1 MTRVRIFG
9 GGVAGL
15 TVAHELA
22 CREGFEVIVH
32 EPRADLGGKARSQF
46 KDGLPGEHGF
56 RFFPGWYLHV
66 TDIMRRIPR
75 DVASATRA
83 GALGGY
89 PEAQSVAS
97 RLREVRST
105 LTFQRGRAPDSFL
118 QIPRRIDELC
128 EFLQGFEWIVEG
140 LTPAERLQTLHRVG
154 LKLFTFYS
162 TPPWLR
168 AERFDRYSLAE
179 FIGAESLPDK
189 VQESLRT
196 VPKALVAMD
205 AFDGSAHTFL
215 NTSLLNMAPAWRA
228 DLPRDR
234 ILRGPTSRTWI
245 DPWVSSLRELGVQFE
260 HADAG
265 QAERVIVDGGR
276 VVGVQ
281 TRDGRRVEADVFVLA
296 LPVGPL
302 QELARAS
309 FLSAHGDEFET
320 LATIDISK
328 QTSEMVGLQLYLDR
342 PLTTQPGHL
351 YFADSQYG
359 LTAISQLEV
368 WDEEFVTPLKTRG
381 VHGVLSIDITE
392 WRSDPLART
401 PPPFKLPIDA
411 SSPDELHRLV
421 VEQLLGYQLASGA
434 PLLSPQNVVAF
445 HVDDDI
451 DLASEVNRSAL
462 LVHPPGTWRRRP
474 LAHTA
479 LANLFL
485 ASDFVKNPADL
496 ATMEGACS
504 AGKLAA
510 RAILAAHPRGGPP
523 VVVHELIEELEPPW
537 MRAQQK
543 GFEALVEVLG
553 SFERA
558 ERAVDLLLD
567 AGDQTF
573 DALRAL
579 FAAPEELSRS
589 FRVGGVVRLPQISAL
604 EQLRRGLGKLATEA
618 ARRLYPSHF
627 ATPERDIAR
636 VSKRLERVGQALR
649 LLSSGRGRGG
659 AQPASG
665 HSL

>member
-1 MTRVRIFG
+1 MKRVRIFG

-22 CREGFEVIVH
+22 CRDGFEVIVH
-32 EPRADLGGKARSQF
+32 EPRAELGGKARSQF

-75 DVASATRA
+75 DAASTTRA

-105 LTFQRGRAPDSFL
+105 LTFRLGHTPDSFL
-118 QIPRRIDELC
+118 QVPRRIDELG
-128 EFLQGFEWIVEG
+128 EFLRGFEWIVEG
-140 LTPAERLQTLHRVG
+140 LTPAERWQTLNRVG
-154 LKLFTFYS
+154 LKLFIFYS

-179 FIGAESLPDK
+179 FLGADSLPDK
-189 VQESLRT
+189 VRESLRT

-205 AFDGSAHTFL
+205 AYDGSAHTFL
-215 NTSLLNMAPAWRA
+215 NTSLLNLAPAWRP

-234 ILRGPTSRTWI
+234 ILRGPTSRTWL
-245 DPWVSSLRELGVQFE
+245 DPWVSSLRALGVQFE
-260 HADAG
+260 QGDAG
-265 QAERVIVDGGR
+265 RAERVIVDSGR

-281 TRDGRRVEADVFVLA
+281 TRAGGRVDADSFVLA

-309 FLSAHGDEFET
+309 SLSAHGEEFER
-320 LATIDISK
+320 IDALDMTR
-328 QTSEMVGLQLYLDR
+328 QTSEMVGLQLYLNR

-368 WDEEFVTPLKTRG
+368 WDDEFVAPLRARG
-381 VHGVLSIDITE
+381 IQGLLSLDITE
-392 WRSDPLART
+392 WRSDPMGRT
-401 PPPFKLPIDA
+401 PPPFKLPIDVSHA
-411 SSPDELHRLV
+411 DELRALV
-421 VEQLLGYQLASGA
+421 VEQLQGYQLANGA
-434 PLLSPQNVVAF
+434 PLLAPEHVVAH

-451 DLASEVNRSAL
+451 DLASEANRAAL
-462 LVHPPGTWRRRP
+462 LVHPPGTWGRRP
-474 LAHTA
+474 LARTS
-479 LANLFL
+479 LQNLFF

-510 RAILAAHPRGGPP
+510 RAILEVGSRGGPP
-523 VVVHELIEELEPPW
+523 VVVHELVEELEPAW

-573 DALRAL
+573 AALRAL
-579 FAAPEELSRS
+579 CSAPEQLARS
-589 FRVGGVVRLPQISAL
+589 FRVGGLLRMPEVSAFG
-604 EQLRRGLGKLATEA
+604 QLRQGLGKLATHA
-618 ARRLYPSHF
+618 LRRLYPTRF
-627 ATPERDIAR
+627 ATPERDVARVARRLAR
-636 VSKRLERVGQALR
+636 VSAALR
-649 LLSSGRGRGG
+649 MLR
-659 AQPASG
+659 
-665 HSL
+665 

>member
-22 CREGFEVIVH
+22 CREGFEVVVH
-32 EPRADLGGKARSQF
+32 EPRPDLGGKARSQF
-46 KDGLPGEHGF
+46 HDGLPGEHGF

-75 DVASATRA
+75 DTATATRA

-118 QIPRRIDELC
+118 QVPRRIDELG
-128 EFLQGFEWIVEG
+128 EFLQGFEWIIEG
-140 LTPAERLQTLHRVG
+140 LTPADRLQTLQRVG

-179 FIGAESLPDK
+179 FLGADSLPKK

-234 ILRGPTSRTWI
+234 ILCGPTSRTWI
-245 DPWVSSLRELGVQFE
+245 DPWVSSLRALGVQFE
-260 HADAG
+260 HGDAG

-281 TRDGRRVEADVFVLA
+281 TRSGARVEADVFVLA
-296 LPVGPL
+296 VPVGPL
-302 QELARAS
+302 QELARTS
-309 FLSAHGDEFET
+309 WLSAHGEEFEALT
-320 LATIDISK
+320 TIDLGK

-368 WDEEFVTPLKTRG
+368 WDDEFVAPLRARG
-381 VHGVLSIDITE
+381 VHGLLSLDITE
-392 WRSDPLART
+392 WRGDPLRRS
-401 PPPFKLPIDA
+401 PPPYKLPIHV
-411 SSPDELHRLV
+411 SSAQELRSLV
-421 VEQLLGYQLASGA
+421 VEQLGGYQLASGA
-434 PLLSPQNVVAF
+434 PLLSAENVVAH

-462 LVHPPGTWRRRP
+462 LVHPPGTWGRRP
-474 LAHTA
+474 LARTSVE
-479 LANLFL
+479 NLFL

-523 VVVHELIEELEPPW
+523 VLVHELVEELEPAW
-537 MRAQQK
+537 MRVQQK

-573 DALRAL
+573 DALRGL
-579 FAAPEELSRS
+579 LAAPEALARS
-589 FRVGGVVRLPQISAL
+589 FRVGGLVRLPDVSAFG
-604 EQLRRGLGKLATEA
+604 QLRHGLSKLATEA
-618 ARRLYPSHF
+618 GRRLYPSHF
-627 ATPERDIAR
+627 ATPERDISRVAKRLAR
-636 VSKRLERVGQALR
+636 VSAALR
-649 LLSSGRGRGG
+649 TLL
-659 AQPASG
+659 
-665 HSL
+665 